1 MIENFYYLYHNKF
14 VTTLTTPMIQN
25 KPFFVVFRVLSLML
39 ALSLTTCEK
48 DDFLPEDAS
57 LNDLTTSV
65 SQYASDYVH
74 KIGTQTFSKSSNRA
88 QCNNVEELKA
98 DFANLL
104 LSNTYFIQNHILIT
118 QRSGYPDWSMI
129 EADKVSADKLVY
141 SVPTRFDEGGQVTGF
156 FSMWY
161 DNGSLTAN
169 YFYRSFYEN
178 GFKNSGKDTSVTAEK
193 HINKIFASLD
203 KYGRA
208 TKQKCQGGD
217 LYCVP
222 SASSEAKYQMFV
234 DCDGSVTIWRDDF
247 CEGESDSGGSGSQ
260 SSGTVGSSGWGS
272 GVGSGYNGI
281 GTSGGSGGSSNN
293 GPLSIGDDIDG
304 FETISLNDAVH
315 GYLGRLQ
322 LPKPLFM
329 GDLQQY
335 SVCYSTASGGIIDH
349 RCGSFRVYN
358 TLLFKGIHFP
368 EERIETF
375 FFSDA
380 GLRQV
385 SIISKFLEAHLGRRT
400 SRVSDQSAILAANI
414 YIQLY
419 IENADFRALAD
430 GEFAEIPGFLWPF
443 IQEVAVE
450 VAIELIKRN
459 VPGVSDYSNV
469 IDAINNVRQGDILGF
484 LGETL
489 DIVKR
494 KFPALAALN
503 LTLDGIELTGKASR
517 AWRAVAQMEHFGS
530 EFVEKLLTVVKNQS
544 GSVLG
549 KLNWRGSNIGMT
561 LADVKNPQSFFNE
574 LLGLFPDVTGPYI
587 NPTQPL
593 EQTYKVANDAIQIKF
608 YPVANTTGGPTISF
622 KVKRMPERKIRFL

>member
-1 MIENFYYLYHNKF
+1 
-14 VTTLTTPMIQN
+14 
-25 KPFFVVFRVLSLML
+25 ML
-39 ALSLTTCEK
+39 ILSLTTCEK
-48 DDFLPEDAS
+48 DDFS
-57 LNDLTTSV
+57 LQDVSFNDSTTLI
-65 SQYASDYVH
+65 SQYASNYVH
-74 KIGTQTFSKSSNRA
+74 RIGTQTFSKSSNCA
-88 QCNNVEELKA
+88 QCNDVEKLKT

-104 LSNTYFIQNHILIT
+104 LSNTYFIQNHTIIT

-129 EADKVSADKLVY
+129 EADKVSADKLIY

-161 DNGSLTAN
+161 DSGLLTAN

-178 GFKNSGKDTSVTAEK
+178 GFGNSRKDTSVTAEK

-203 KYGRA
+203 KRGRA
-208 TKQKCQGGD
+208 IKQKCQGGE

-247 CEGESDSGGSGSQ
+247 CEGEGDSGGSGSQ
-260 SSGTVGSSGWGS
+260 SSGTTGSSGWGS

-281 GTSGGSGGSSNN
+281 GNSGGSGGSGNN
-293 GPLSIGDDIDG
+293 DPLSIGDDIDG

-335 SVCYSTASGGIIDH
+335 SACYSTASGGIVDH

-358 TLLFKGIHFP
+358 TLNSKGIYFP
-368 EERIETF
+368 EESIETF

-385 SIISKFLEAHLGRRT
+385 SVISTFLQAHLGRRT
-400 SRVSDQSAILAANI
+400 SKVSDESAILAANI

-489 DIVKR
+489 NIVKR
-494 KFPALAALN
+494 KFPALAALD
-503 LTLDGIELTGKASR
+503 LTVDGIELTGKASR
-517 AWRAVAQMEHFGS
+517 AWRAVVEMKHFGS

-544 GSVLG
+544 GSILG
-549 KLNWRGSNIGMT
+549 KLTWRGGNYGMT

-574 LLGLFPDVTGPYI
+574 LLGLFPDVTGPYF
-587 NPTQPL
+587 NPTEPL
-593 EQTYKVANDAIQIKF
+593 EQIYKVANDAIQIKF
-608 YPVANTTGGPTISF
+608 YSVANTTGGPTISF
-622 KVKRMPERKIRFL
+622 KIKRIERKIRFL